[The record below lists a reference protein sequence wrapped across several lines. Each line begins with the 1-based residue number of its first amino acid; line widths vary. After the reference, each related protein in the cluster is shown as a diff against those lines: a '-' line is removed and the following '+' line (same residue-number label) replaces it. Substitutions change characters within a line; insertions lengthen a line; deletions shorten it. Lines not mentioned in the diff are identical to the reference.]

1 MWPQYYMGHEDTR
14 REGHD
19 IGRPF
24 SDHDDRASRREVEGI
39 EDPRRP
45 GTDAAPC
52 GLRAGDPRLSGD
64 AAPRGASVM
73 AKTILQ
79 VEPGLYRRLTKA
91 GTWGAKL
98 WYTTV
103 VDGQTVFR
111 STKTAD
117 LRDARK
123 VRALAVAAVENGTP
137 QPKAR
142 LLVSHVLDGLLENYE
157 TNHLRSLQ
165 TARGHVKALTAA
177 IGNIPAGKL
186 KTKRI
191 VAMQR
196 AWPQAGTVTNVTINR
211 RCETLLH
218 AFNLAVRGGEL
229 AVAPYV
235 PRLKAQSILGKYL
248 PGGVQAVLAEH
259 LPTHVVTLM
268 EVGRLIGTRRGQLS
282 RTERTWIDPER
293 RVLAWPPDECKN
305 DAPRVIPL
313 DEAAWAIIEQLLAQG
328 AERPWCPYLFHGP
341 RCAPGRAP
349 SKRWGCIGDFRTP
362 WETACKKVGLP
373 VGRKNGGYVFHH
385 LRNTAVTDLLASGK
399 LSAAE
404 AMVISGH
411 KTESMV
417 KHYNMGNLEALRERL
432 EAARLETE
440 RMQQRTDAQHAP
452 HALSQ
457 KTPLHSV
464 APARST

>member
-1 MWPQYYMGHEDTR
+1 
-14 REGHD
+14 
-19 IGRPF
+19 
-24 SDHDDRASRREVEGI
+24 
-39 EDPRRP
+39 
-45 GTDAAPC
+45 
-52 GLRAGDPRLSGD
+52 
-64 AAPRGASVM
+64 M

-91 GTWGAKL
+91 GTWGEKL

-111 STKTAD
+111 STKTTD
-117 LRDARK
+117 IREARK
-123 VRALAVAAVENGTP
+123 IRAIAVAASDAGTP

-157 TNHLRSLQ
+157 TNNLRSLQ

-177 IGNIPAGKL
+177 IGKIPAGKL
-186 KTKRI
+186 KTRRI
-191 VAMQR
+191 VTMQR
-196 AWPQAGTVTNVTINR
+196 AWQQDGTVTNVTINR
-211 RCETLLH
+211 RCETLRH
-218 AFNLAVRGGEL
+218 AFNLAKRAGEI
-229 AVAPYV
+229 AMVPYV
-235 PRLKAQSILGKYL
+235 PRLKAQSILGKYI
-248 PGGVQAVLAEH
+248 PGGVQAILSEH
-259 LPTHVVTLM
+259 LPTHVVLLM
-268 EVGRLIGTRRGQLS
+268 DVARLIGTRRGQLS
-282 RTERTWIDPER
+282 RTERSWIDPER

-305 DAPRVIPL
+305 DAPHVIPI
-313 DEAAWAIIEQLLAQG
+313 DEAAWPIIEQLLQQG

-341 RCAPGRAP
+341 RCAPGRRP
-349 SKRWGCIGDFRTP
+349 SKRWGCIGDFRNS
-362 WETACKKVGLP
+362 WVTACRKAGLP
-373 VGRKNGGYVFHH
+373 IGRKAGGYVFHH
-385 LRNTAVTDLLASGK
+385 TRNTAVTDLLASGK

-432 EAARLETE
+432 EAARVETE

-452 HALSQ
+452 SMPPAPVSR

-464 APARST
+464 APARTV